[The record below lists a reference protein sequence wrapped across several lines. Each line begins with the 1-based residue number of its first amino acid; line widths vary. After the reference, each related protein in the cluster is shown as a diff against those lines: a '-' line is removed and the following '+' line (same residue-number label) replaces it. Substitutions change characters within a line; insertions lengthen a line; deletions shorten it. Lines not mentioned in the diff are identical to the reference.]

1 MSSPRAPSRTSRAVA
16 QIGEELENNGVK
28 LVILIA
34 NNHVPGFGNVYK
46 VGMARRMPSSNNE
59 PRQIFSLT
67 VRLYYW
73 CQASRGDIEGLI
85 KERGVMISRDSMR

>member
-1 MSSPRAPSRTSRAVA
+1 LDFDCDIA
-16 QIGEELENNGVK
+16 IGIAK
-28 LVILIA
+28 LITTMI
-34 NNHVPGFGNVYK
+34 
-46 VGMARRMPSSNNE
+46 GMARRMPSSNNE

-85 KERGVMISRDSMR
+85 KERGFMIPRDSMR